1 MKRLPSQVATIADV
15 AKLANVSIAT
25 VSRVVNAS
33 TPVIPD
39 TAERVHAAIRELNYV
54 PKAAARVLASRKTH
68 TLGLLLPEISGDF
81 FPPLLRGIETAA
93 TEAGYALLIQT
104 TFASQESPR
113 VPRLGEHNTD
123 GLLIFS
129 RGLPPKELERLH
141 RVGMPVVLL
150 HQTAPAGVG
159 IPTVTVENKNGAL
172 LAVEHL
178 IQKHHRT
185 RIAFL
190 RGPEGSEDSGWRE
203 RGYLLAHERAGL
215 EVDPALITRGG
226 FSRDGACDAIR
237 ALIRQGVAFDAIFSG
252 DDDSASGALTALREA
267 GMRVPIDVSLIGF
280 DDVPFSTH
288 LSPALTTVR
297 APTEQVGREAVRQ
310 LLAVIRGETIEPL
323 VTLLPTQLITR
334 LSCGCK
340 AESQIS
346 TAKFRQQPTTP
357 NRDLLQLITRNPRR
371 R

>member
-1 MKRLPSQVATIADV
+1 MKRSPAQVATIGDV

-33 TPVIPD
+33 TPVIPE
-39 TAERVHAAIRELNYV
+39 TAERVHEAIRALNYV

-93 TEAGYALLIQT
+93 TEAGFALLIQT
-104 TFASQESPR
+104 TSGTLGSPR

-141 RVGMPVVLL
+141 RIGMPVVLL
-150 HQTAPAGVG
+150 HQSAPDGVG

-178 IQKHHRT
+178 IQKHGRK

-190 RGPEGSEDSGWRE
+190 RGPEGSEDSSWRE
-203 RGYLLAHERAGL
+203 RGYLLAHEQAGL
-215 EVDPALITRGG
+215 TVDPALMTRGG
-226 FSRDGACDAIR
+226 FSRDGACEAVR
-237 ALIRQGVAFDAIFSG
+237 ALIRDGICFDAIFSG
-252 DDDSASGALTALREA
+252 DDDSATGALTALRET
-267 GMRVPIDVSLIGF
+267 GLRVPVDVSLIGF

-288 LSPALTTVR
+288 LSPPLTTVR

-310 LLAVIRGETIEPL
+310 LLAVIRGEIIEPL

-334 LSCGCK
+334 ASCGCK
-340 AESQIS
+340 AETHIS
-346 TAKFRQQPTTP
+346 TTKFRQAPATQGR
-357 NRDLLQLITRNPRR
+357 NLLQLVTRAPRR